1 MRILFFH
8 WVFSLR
14 DIIWFFSSD
23 IIKDD
28 MLKCLFLFFW
38 VLQILIK
45 LNAILFYPYI
55 FYSRISNGRKTE
67 NSETDSDNFVQILLE
82 QIQQFKQLKSQI
94 SAEHQQILKLAAL
107 PKLAG

>member
-1 MRILFFH
+1 MF
-8 WVFSLR
+8 
-14 DIIWFFSSD
+14 
-23 IIKDD
+23 
-28 MLKCLFLFFW
+28 KCLFFFFVFLKFW
-38 VLQILIK
+38 LNWNSNLILSIY
-45 LNAILFYPYI
+45 F
-55 FYSRISNGRKTE
+55 FSRVSNGRKTE